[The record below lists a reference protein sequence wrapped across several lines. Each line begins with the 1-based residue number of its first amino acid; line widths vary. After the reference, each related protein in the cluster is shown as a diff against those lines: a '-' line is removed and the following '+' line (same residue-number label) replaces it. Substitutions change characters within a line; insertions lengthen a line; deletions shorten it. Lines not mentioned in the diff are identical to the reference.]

1 MGFWEKFKEFDK
13 MMSEPALIIRT
24 EKRIE
29 VPNMQFS
36 SDDKEMRDL
45 IEENSKLRKQLKD
58 KRIKA
63 IDTDYKLL
71 E

>member
-13 MMSEPALIIRT
+13 MMSKPCFEMRV

-29 VPNMQFS
+29 MP
-36 SDDKEMRDL
+36 MRRTVQNNQVTDL
-45 IEENSKLRKQLKD
+45 IEENKRLRKQLKT
-58 KRIKA
+58 KNVKA
-63 IDTDYKLL
+63 IDAECKLL

>member
-58 KRIKA
+58 KRSR
-63 IDTDYKLL
+63 
-71 E
+71 